1 MKNLGLSSLQK
12 AAQHMDKLSFLCNKP
27 ESPCQ
32 EKATF
37 IFNSQNILG
46 SSWEKRVKFINLV
59 VFDQQIWITGF
70 VKGKTGNYS
79 SYTSGVTA

>member
-1 MKNLGLSSLQK
+1 MWKTCQGHRPNAYYSFVSNDLKINISSKGERILTKEMKNLGLSSLQK
-12 AAQHMDKLSFLCNKP
+12 AAQHMGKLNFLCSKS

-46 SSWEKRVKFINLV
+46 SS
-59 VFDQQIWITGF
+59 
-70 VKGKTGNYS
+70 
-79 SYTSGVTA
+79 